1 MAVSVAGALLAAIIA
16 WARYSRKPDMETRGF
31 GKVLENKWYVDELYD
46 AIIVKPVYGFA
57 KFLNKQIEKN
67 VIDWIVNGSGRLI
80 QYGSRQMRWMQSG
93 QVGSYVL
100 LMVLGMLVF
109 FVVQFFIK
117 K

>member
-1 MAVSVAGALLAAIIA
+1 MKSALLLLSIA
-16 WARYSRKPDMETRGF
+16 LLSCHKKYYQKIADKGYDLS
-31 GKVLENKWYVDELYD
+31 VDT
-46 AIIVKPVYGFA
+46 IIVKPLYGFGR
-57 KFLNKQIEKN
+57 FLNKQIEKN

-100 LMVLGMLVF
+100 LMVLGMLMF

>member
-1 MAVSVAGALLAAIIA
+1 MKLS
-16 WARYSRKPDMETRGF
+16 D
-31 GKVLENKWYVDELYD
+31 VL
-46 AIIVKPVYGFA
+46 IKPVLTE
-57 KFLNKQIEKN
+57 KVNKQIEKN

>member
-1 MAVSVAGALLAAIIA
+1 M
-16 WARYSRKPDMETRGF
+16 
-31 GKVLENKWYVDELYD
+31 
-46 AIIVKPVYGFA
+46 
-57 KFLNKQIEKN
+57 
-67 VIDWIVNGSGRLI
+67 VNGSGRLI

>member
-1 MAVSVAGALLAAIIA
+1 M
-16 WARYSRKPDMETRGF
+16 
-31 GKVLENKWYVDELYD
+31 
-46 AIIVKPVYGFA
+46 KPVYAFSN
-57 KFLNKQIEKN
+57 FLNKQIEKN
-67 VIDWIVNGSGRLI
+67 VIDWIVNGIGRLI